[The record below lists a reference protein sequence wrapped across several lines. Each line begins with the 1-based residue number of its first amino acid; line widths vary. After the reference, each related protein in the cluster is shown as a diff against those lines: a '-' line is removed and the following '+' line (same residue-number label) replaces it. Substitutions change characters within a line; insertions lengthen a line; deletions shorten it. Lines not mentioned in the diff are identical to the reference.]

1 MLFKYF
7 IIFVNLIT
15 FISFINCDEHISS
28 NKLNLIISSFQNNV
42 LKNYEEA
49 LEFRNNGTVS
59 RFNIFYNIKRYM
71 MKLAKNKIER
81 NIEKIKKA
89 KENPSY
95 KVDEIKLVEE
105 INKKEKI
112 FLKDYKK
119 LLNIIKDT
127 NKLYLKCIELIKKI
141 FIISITIVIFLTILA
156 IGIIIYLTSPRCRK
170 YNMLI
175 NENEKDDSNNANKD
189 DSKTYRIVKIINSF
203 MKSNKKVE

>member
-1 MLFKYF
+1 
-7 IIFVNLIT
+7 
-15 FISFINCDEHISS
+15 
-28 NKLNLIISSFQNNV
+28 
-42 LKNYEEA
+42 
-49 LEFRNNGTVS
+49 
-59 RFNIFYNIKRYM
+59 

-81 NIEKIKKA
+81 NIEKIKQA
-89 KENPSY
+89 QENPSY

-189 DSKTYRIVKIINSF
+189 DSKAYKIVKIVNSF

>member
-7 IIFVNLIT
+7 LIFVNLIT

-81 NIEKIKKA
+81 NIEKIKQA

-95 KVDEIKLVEE
+95 KVNEIKLVEE

-156 IGIIIYLTSPRCRK
+156 IGIIIYLTSPKCRK

>member
-7 IIFVNLIT
+7 LIFINLIT

-81 NIEKIKKA
+81 NIEKIKQA
-89 KENPSY
+89 KENQSY

-189 DSKTYRIVKIINSF
+189 DSKAYKIVKIVNSF

>member
-7 IIFVNLIT
+7 LIFINLIT

-81 NIEKIKKA
+81 NIEKIKQA
-89 KENPSY
+89 QENPSY

>member
-7 IIFVNLIT
+7 LIFVNLIT

-81 NIEKIKKA
+81 NIEKIKQA
-89 KENPSY
+89 QENPSY

-156 IGIIIYLTSPRCRK
+156 IGIIIYLTSPKCRK

>member
-7 IIFVNLIT
+7 LIFINLIT

-81 NIEKIKKA
+81 NIEKIKQA

-189 DSKTYRIVKIINSF
+189 DSKAYKIVKIVNSF

>member
-7 IIFVNLIT
+7 LIFVNLIT

-81 NIEKIKKA
+81 NIEKIKQA

-156 IGIIIYLTSPRCRK
+156 IGIIIYLTSPKCRK

>member
-7 IIFVNLIT
+7 LIFINLIT

-81 NIEKIKKA
+81 NIEKIKQA
-89 KENPSY
+89 QENPSY

-189 DSKTYRIVKIINSF
+189 DSKAYKIVKIVNSF

>member
-189 DSKTYRIVKIINSF
+189 DSKAYKIVKIVNSF

>member
-7 IIFVNLIT
+7 LIFVNLIT

-81 NIEKIKKA
+81 NIEKIKQA
-89 KENPSY
+89 QENPSY
-95 KVDEIKLVEE
+95 KVDENKLVEE

-156 IGIIIYLTSPRCRK
+156 IGIIIYLTSPKCRK

-189 DSKTYRIVKIINSF
+189 DSKTYKIVKIINSF

>member
-7 IIFVNLIT
+7 LIFVNLIT

-81 NIEKIKKA
+81 NIEKIKQA

-156 IGIIIYLTSPRCRK
+156 IGIIIYLTSPNCRK